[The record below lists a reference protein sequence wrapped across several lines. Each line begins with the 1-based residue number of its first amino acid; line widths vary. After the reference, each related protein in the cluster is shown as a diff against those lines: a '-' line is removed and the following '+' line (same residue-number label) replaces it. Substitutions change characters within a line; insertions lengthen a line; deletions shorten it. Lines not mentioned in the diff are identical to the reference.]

1 MKTPAEYNNNLN
13 KGIATTEMLCDA
25 LFSVNK
31 RAKNYRDQKRK
42 YRSCGYDKYSY
53 AEKSEEKEEE
63 LYKLKENLL
72 TLLSPVCIHKEFLGY
87 ERVRVYE
94 YQKNFKNLYFVKKL
108 ENKIVWWDTYY
119 DYDRYNEVYFFDY
132 ATDKAKYNYYL
143 YYVCGDR
150 SFHTPIDS
158 ESIDFY
164 KSKYNIDICNIG
176 ALDTHGKDIDD
187 LISLQFAR
195 RLSEEIL
202 AGKITYVKTQED
214 TCGKEQKHSTGP
226 IHLKELKV
234 TEDSVRDV
242 ISEFS
247 GAIAEHI
254 KHLTMIC
261 SPEES
266 AYIPQIR
273 QKAKKS
279 KKKVVWY
286 GEPKISRPKLS
297 LDECSVF
304 SDEMIG
310 FVTERTSEL
319 LNSCEDKENYPG
331 IKEAFYQIFADKESP
346 CYKQILK
353 AVSEWNRDNKLCDEY
368 LQAAKKLY
376 GQKPGEKIEIQ
387 KLMETEKPL
396 I

>member
-214 TCGKEQKHSTGP
+214 TCGKEQKHFTGP

-261 SPEES
+261 SPEGS
-266 AYIPQIR
+266 TYIPQIR

-279 KKKVVWY
+279 KKMVVWY

-297 LDECSVF
+297 LDKCSVF

>member
-266 AYIPQIR
+266 TYIPQIR

-279 KKKVVWY
+279 KKMVVWY

-297 LDECSVF
+297 QDKCSIL
-304 SDEMIG
+304 SDEMID
-310 FVTERTSEL
+310 FVTERTREL
-319 LNSCEDKENYPG
+319 LNSYEDKENYPG

-353 AVSEWNRDNKLCDEY
+353 AVSEWNRDNKLCGEY
-368 LQAAKKLY
+368 LQVAKKLY
-376 GQKPGEKIEIQ
+376 GQKPGEKIERE